1 MIYVLAL
8 LLSYGLCFGAMNKV
22 GVLLPAMHPQ
32 GVVSPGRKLLNTLFT
47 CPYCMGFH
55 TGWMSWLL
63 ISYVTRTSLLYD
75 GPDLLRSVAAILSW
89 SLISAAFCYIADVF
103 TVYLEESR

>member
-32 GVVSPGRKLLNTLFT
+32 GVVSPGDRKSTRLNSS
-47 CPYCMGFH
+47 H
-55 TGWMSWLL
+55 
-63 ISYVTRTSLLYD
+63 
-75 GPDLLRSVAAILSW
+75 
-89 SLISAAFCYIADVF
+89 
-103 TVYLEESR
+103 